1 MGKGQ
6 LLSMAARA
14 SAGAL
19 ALIGGQEFSES
30 SLDLNRTLLANSGA
44 STVVLVTLAA
54 AFENPDAVTRQA
66 TDHFAT
72 LGATVETVPIANRH
86 EANDAQA
93 GRALKGSKLIYISD
107 GSAMH
112 LRSALK
118 DTALFD
124 GLMAA
129 HRAGA
134 TVAASGAGATVLS
147 DPMIDPRGG
156 AYTVGF
162 ALVEHLAAFTHY
174 TSDAD
179 HLWQR
184 ASELLPHDA
193 TLVGI
198 PDSVALVRS
207 PDAQWSVA
215 GGAVTARRGTAQRS
229 VPAGPI
235 TLW

>member
-1 MGKGQ
+1 MTT
-6 LLSMAARA
+6 RA
-14 SAGAL
+14 PSGTL
-19 ALIGGQEFSES
+19 ALIGGEEFAEA
-30 SLDLNRTLLANSGA
+30 SLDINRQLLAESGA
-44 STVVLVTLAA
+44 KQVVLITLAA
-54 AFENPDAVTRQA
+54 AFENPAAIVQQA
-66 TDHFAT
+66 TDHFGK
-72 LGATVETVPIANRH
+72 LGATVASVPIANRH
-86 EANDAQA
+86 EANDE
-93 GRALKGSKLIYISD
+93 GTSRALKGAKFIYVSD

-124 GLMAA
+124 ALIAT
-129 HRAGA
+129 HRGGA
-134 TVAASGAGATVLS
+134 TLAASGAGATVLS

-162 ALVEHLAAFTHY
+162 ALVEHLATFTHY

-184 ASELLPHDA
+184 ASALLPHDA

-207 PDAQWSVA
+207 PETQWSVA
-215 GGAVTARRGTAQRS
+215 GGVVTVRRGTTQTS

-235 TLW
+235 TLS